1 MIISTLLHSKSGLGV
16 LNIQKK
22 IAIFVIMK
30 PVRLIFSA
38 LFSAILAF
46 PAQAISAPMLLN
58 EELDRLDRMLERADQ
73 FIAKH
78 EMRVMTIENMLQS
91 RGVALEQQYEIY
103 DQLYDEYVAF
113 QLNKAMEMLDKRM
126 ELASRLGDRQRQTD
140 VMLDR
145 AMLYTTSGMFLEA
158 NVVLHSALDTLNLTP
173 AQRIVYDNIQHR
185 FYFDFS
191 EYTRT
196 PEMNRVATAKIR
208 YYRDR
213 LLQEAPASSEVRQY
227 MVIRD
232 CMDRREY
239 AQADR
244 LNRQLLAQFPPDSH
258 PYAVHAYDQ
267 ALIAEAMERQEESAL
282 WYARSATAD
291 IMSATKDNAS
301 LCCLAQAMLRG
312 QQIDRAFRYI
322 TFSLNDALFYNAKL
336 RPWQIANI
344 IPMIEKS
351 YLEARAQQERSGR
364 NYLIVISVLASIL
377 LGICIYVMQL
387 YRKSQ
392 ISRRKIESMNRQ
404 IQEYNASLSAVNEH
418 TRHMNR
424 ALIESNAVK
433 EEYIALFLSM
443 CSNYIEKLMAYQRS
457 VRNKLAKGKVAELQA
472 ESSSSALM
480 DAELSNFY
488 EMFDNAFL
496 QLYPNF
502 VEEFN
507 SLLKPAA
514 RIELKKGELLNTELR
529 IFALIRLGITDSSR
543 IASLLRYSVNTIY
556 NYRARTKNAAVG
568 NRDDFETRI
577 RTIGVLR
584 PGE

>member
-1 MIISTLLHSKSGLGV
+1 
-16 LNIQKK
+16 
-22 IAIFVIMK
+22 MK
-30 PVRLIFSA
+30 PADLTLSA
-38 LFSAILAF
+38 LLSALLVL
-46 PAQAISAPMLLN
+46 PLQAAPDPTP
-58 EELDRLDRMLERADQ
+58 LDQEIERLDRMLDRADQ
-73 FIAKH
+73 FITKH
-78 EMRVMTIENMLQS
+78 EVRVMTIENMLQS
-91 RGVALEQQYEIY
+91 RGVSLEQQYEIY
-103 DQLYDEYVAF
+103 DQLYDEYAAF
-113 QLNKAMEMLDKRM
+113 QFNKAMEMLDKRM
-126 ELASRLGDRQRQTD
+126 VLAEKLGDRRRRTD

-145 AMLYTTSGMFLEA
+145 AMLYTTSGMFFEA
-158 NVVLHSALDTLNLTP
+158 NVVLNSTLDTLKLTP
-173 AQRIVYDNIQHR
+173 AQRIAFYNTQHR

-196 PEMNRVATAKIR
+196 PEMNRIATAKIR

-213 LLQEAPASSEVRQY
+213 LLEEAPASSEIRQY
-227 MVIRD
+227 MAIRD
-232 CMDRREY
+232 CMDRQEY

-244 LNRQLLAQFPPDSH
+244 LNRQLLAQFSPDSH

-267 ALIAEAMERQEESAL
+267 ALIAEALNREEEQAL
-282 WYARSATAD
+282 WYARSAIAD
-291 IMSATKDNAS
+291 VMCATKDNAS
-301 LCCLAQAMLRG
+301 LCCLAQVMLRS

-351 YLEARAQQERSGR
+351 YLEARAQQARSGR
-364 NYLIVISVLASIL
+364 RYLIVISVLATIL
-377 LGICIYVMQL
+377 FGICLYVMRL

-392 ISRRKIESMNRQ
+392 LSQRKIESMNRQ
-404 IQEYNASLSAVNEH
+404 IQEYNDSLSTINGH
-418 TRHMNR
+418 MRHMNT
-424 ALIESNAVK
+424 ALVESNAVK

-443 CSNYIEKLMAYQRS
+443 CSNYIEKLMAYQRN
-457 VRNKLAKGKVAELQA
+457 VRNKLSKGKVAELQA
-472 ESSSSALM
+472 ESSSPALM
-480 DAELSNFY
+480 DAELQNFY

-507 SLLKPAA
+507 SLLKPDA
-514 RIELKKGELLNTELR
+514 RIALKKGEKLNTELR
-529 IFALIRLGITDSSR
+529 IFALIRLGIADSSR

-556 NYRARTKNAAVG
+556 NYRARIKNAAAG

-584 PGE
+584 PSE

>member
-1 MIISTLLHSKSGLGV
+1 
-16 LNIQKK
+16 
-22 IAIFVIMK
+22 MK
-30 PVRLIFSA
+30 PADLTLSA
-38 LFSAILAF
+38 LLSAILVL
-46 PAQAISAPMLLN
+46 PLQAAPDPTP
-58 EELDRLDRMLERADQ
+58 LDQEIERLDRMLDRADQ
-73 FIAKH
+73 FITKH
-78 EMRVMTIENMLQS
+78 EVRVMTIENMLQS
-91 RGVALEQQYEIY
+91 RGVSLEQQYEIY
-103 DQLYDEYVAF
+103 DQLYDEYAAF
-113 QLNKAMEMLDKRM
+113 QFNKAMEMLDKRM
-126 ELASRLGDRQRQTD
+126 VLAEKLGDRRRRTD

-145 AMLYTTSGMFLEA
+145 AMLYTTSGMFFEA
-158 NVVLHSALDTLNLTP
+158 NVVLNSTLDTLKLTP
-173 AQRIVYDNIQHR
+173 AQRIAFYNTQHR

-196 PEMNRVATAKIR
+196 PEMNRIATAKIR

-213 LLQEAPASSEVRQY
+213 LLEEAPASSEIRQY
-227 MVIRD
+227 MAIRD
-232 CMDRREY
+232 CMDRQDY

-244 LNRQLLAQFPPDSH
+244 LNRQLLAQFSPDSH

-267 ALIAEAMERQEESAL
+267 ALIAEALNREEEQAL
-282 WYARSATAD
+282 WYARSAIAD
-291 IMSATKDNAS
+291 VMCATKDNAS
-301 LCCLAQAMLRG
+301 LCCLAQVMLRS

-351 YLEARAQQERSGR
+351 YLEARAQQARSGR
-364 NYLIVISVLASIL
+364 RYLIVISVLATIL
-377 LGICIYVMQL
+377 FGICLYVMRL

-392 ISRRKIESMNRQ
+392 LSQRKIESMNRQ
-404 IQEYNASLSAVNEH
+404 IQEYNDSLSTINDH
-418 TRHMNR
+418 MRHMNT
-424 ALIESNAVK
+424 ALVESNAVK

-443 CSNYIEKLMAYQRS
+443 CSNYIEKLMAYQRN
-457 VRNKLAKGKVAELQA
+457 VRNKLSKGKVAELQA
-472 ESSSSALM
+472 ESSSPALM
-480 DAELSNFY
+480 DAELQNFY

-507 SLLKPAA
+507 SLLKPDA
-514 RIELKKGELLNTELR
+514 RIALKKGEKLNTELR
-529 IFALIRLGITDSSR
+529 IFALIRLGIADSSR

-556 NYRARTKNAAVG
+556 NYRARIKNAAAG

-584 PGE
+584 PSE

>member
-1 MIISTLLHSKSGLGV
+1 MKPARLILSVLFSAAAALPARALPVSTLLD
-16 LNIQKK
+16 
-22 IAIFVIMK
+22 
-30 PVRLIFSA
+30 
-38 LFSAILAF
+38 
-46 PAQAISAPMLLN
+46 
-58 EELDRLDRMLERADQ
+58 EELVQLDRMLDRADQ

-78 EMRVMTIENMLQS
+78 EVRVMTIENMLQS
-91 RGVALEQQYEIY
+91 RGVSLEQQYEIY
-103 DQLYDEYVAF
+103 DQLYKEYVAF
-113 QLNKAMEMLDKRM
+113 QFNKATEMLDKRM
-126 ELASRLGDRQRQTD
+126 ELAVRLGDRRRRTD
-140 VMLDR
+140 VLLDR
-145 AMLYTTSGMFLEA
+145 ALLYTTSGMFLEA
-158 NVVLHSALDTLNLTP
+158 NVVLNSSLDTLHLTP
-173 AQRIVYDNIQHR
+173 AQRIAFDYTQHR
-185 FYFDFS
+185 FYFDFN

-196 PEMNRVATAKIR
+196 PEMNRLATAKIR

-213 LLQEAPASSEVRQY
+213 LLRETPASSEIRQY

-244 LNRQLLAQFPPDSH
+244 LNRQLLAQFSPDSH
-258 PYAVHAYDQ
+258 LYAVHAYDQ
-267 ALIAEAMERQEESAL
+267 ALIAEAMNREEECAL

-291 IMSATKDNAS
+291 ILSATKDNAS
-301 LCCLAQAMLRG
+301 LCCLAQVMLRS

-322 TFSLNDALFYNAKL
+322 TLSLNDALFYNAKL

-351 YLEARAQQERSGR
+351 YLEARTEQERSAR
-364 NYLIVISVLASIL
+364 NYLIIISVLATVL
-377 LGICIYVMQL
+377 FGICIYVMRL
-387 YRKSQ
+387 YRRSQ
-392 ISRRKIESMNRQ
+392 ISQRKIETMNRQ

-418 TRHMNR
+418 TRDMNT
-424 ALIESNAVK
+424 ALVESNAVK

-457 VRNKLAKGKVAELQA
+457 VRNKLAKGKIAELQA

-480 DAELSNFY
+480 DAELHNFY

-507 SLLKPAA
+507 SLLKPSA

-529 IFALIRLGITDSSR
+529 IFALIRLGIADSSR

-556 NYRARTKNAAVG
+556 NYRARIKNAAAG

-584 PGE
+584 ESE